1 MMKKRKWIMIGS
13 LSLLLLGVTGCGNNN
28 GQDET
33 NNTTTVPA
41 ATEQTQPTDN
51 GEVSATQSPDAS
63 GTDISQEEAIKI
75 ALKEVKGAKES
86 DIHIHKDRDDGRDVY
101 EGSILYNEMEYEFE
115 IDASDGKILEWD
127 EESIYDD

>member
-1 MMKKRKWIMIGS
+1 MR
-13 LSLLLLGVTGCGNNN
+13 
-28 GQDET
+28 Q
-33 NNTTTVPA
+33 
-41 ATEQTQPTDN
+41 QTQPTDN

-86 DIHIHKDRDDGRDVY
+86 DIRIHKDRDDGRDVY
-101 EGSILYNEMEYEFE
+101 EGSILYNEIKYEFE